1 MTTTN
6 HEPSHCTPL
15 PARRIGKASHGLIV
29 VLAATIIAVAI
40 WFGLEEISAEIRLV
54 FITFAVAIIGWV
66 FTRIEESYV
75 ALVAAMVFVL
85 AGIETPDG
93 FFEALGD
100 SLVWL
105 LVAAFIIAAAI
116 KASGLADR
124 LAAAVVARARSV
136 NQLFYALTAVIIATA
151 FFIPSTSG
159 RAAVMLPVFL
169 ALAAVI
175 PQRRIV
181 TALALLFPT
190 VILLS
195 AIASLIG
202 AGAHLITAD
211 ILWSM
216 TGERIDFLRWMLLG
230 LPFALVSCFA
240 STWVILRLFLDRH
253 ERSQALTFSREAMLA
268 NGKGA
273 HSGKLNGHERYVL
286 AVTLGVV
293 ALWLSEPLHTINN
306 TVVAILGALAVTARG
321 LGPISLKQGIKSVEW
336 SLILFMA
343 ATLELSEGLV
353 DSGAARWLM
362 EGAFSGLHGA
372 AGDIWLIFAA
382 VTAVAL
388 LSHLVVASRSARAAI
403 LVPMVVMP
411 ALSLGYNPA
420 AVAFVAV
427 AATGFCLTL
436 TVSAKPV
443 ALFSDLDVP
452 TYAARDLLRLSAVLL
467 PLHFLL
473 LMVFAFAVWPHL
485 GLPILESGG
494 PAAPVWQ

>member
-1 MTTTN
+1 MTLQSAAV
-6 HEPSHCTPL
+6 PVTP
-15 PARRIGKASHGLIV
+15 PARPNEQARHGLIIT
-29 VLAATIIAVAI
+29 LAATIVAALI
-40 WFGLEEISAEIRLV
+40 WFGLEGVSREIRLV

-66 FTRIEESYV
+66 FTKIEDSYI
-75 ALVAAMVFVL
+75 ALVAATVFVL

-116 KASGLADR
+116 KTSGLADR
-124 LAAAVVARARSV
+124 LAAAVAVRARSV
-136 NQLFYALTAVIIATA
+136 SQLFYALTAVIVATA

-190 VILLS
+190 AILLS

-211 ILWSM
+211 ILSSM
-216 TGERIDFLRWMLLG
+216 TGQRIDFLRWMVLG
-230 LPFALVSCFA
+230 LPFALISCFA
-240 STWVILRLFLDRH
+240 STWVILRLFLDRE
-253 ERSQALTFSREAMLA
+253 ERGQALSLSREAMLA
-268 NGKGA
+268 SSEA
-273 HSGKLNGHERYVL
+273 PRSSGLSGHERYVL
-286 AVTLGVV
+286 AVALAVV
-293 ALWLSEPLHTINN
+293 ALWVTEPLHTINN
-306 TVVAILGALAVTARG
+306 TVVAIIGALAVTARSF
-321 LGPISLKQGIKSVEW
+321 GPITLKQGIKSVEW
-336 SLILFMA
+336 NLILFMA

-353 DSGAARWLM
+353 DSGAAAWLMDGAFAALQGAGEQRWLV
-362 EGAFSGLHGA
+362 
-372 AGDIWLIFAA
+372 FAA
-382 VTAVAL
+382 VSAIAL
-388 LSHLVVASRSARAAI
+388 LSHLLVASRSARAAI
-403 LVPMVVMP
+403 LVPMVVML
-411 ALSLGYNPA
+411 ALALGYNPA

-452 TYAARDLLRLSAVLL
+452 TYTARDLLRLSAVLL
-467 PLHFLL
+467 PLHFVL
-473 LMVFAFAVWPHL
+473 LMVFAFGVWPQL
-485 GLPILESGG
+485 GLPMGSLI
-494 PAAPVWQ
+494 PAMPVWQ

>member
-1 MTTTN
+1 MTLQSAAV
-6 HEPSHCTPL
+6 PVTP
-15 PARRIGKASHGLIV
+15 PARPNEQARHGLIIT
-29 VLAATIIAVAI
+29 LAATIVAALI
-40 WFGLEEISAEIRLV
+40 WFGLEGVSSEIRLV

-66 FTRIEESYV
+66 FTRIEDSYI
-75 ALVAAMVFVL
+75 ALVAATVFVL
-85 AGIETPDG
+85 AGIETPEG

-124 LAAAVVARARSV
+124 LAAAVAVRTRSV
-136 NQLFYALTAVIIATA
+136 NQLFYALTAVIVASA

-159 RAAVMLPVFL
+159 RAAVMVPVFL

-175 PQRRIV
+175 PERRIV

-190 VILLS
+190 AILLS

-211 ILWSM
+211 ILLSM
-216 TGERIDFLRWMLLG
+216 SGERIDFLRWMVLG
-230 LPFALVSCFA
+230 LPFALISCFA
-240 STWVILRLFLDRH
+240 STWVILRLFLNHD
-253 ERSQALTFSREAMLA
+253 ERTQAITLSREAMLVNNKA
-268 NGKGA
+268 LP
-273 HSGKLNGHERYVL
+273 SGRLSGHERYVL
-286 AVTLGVV
+286 AVALGVIG
-293 ALWLSEPLHTINN
+293 LWISEPLHGLNN

-321 LGPISLKQGIKSVEW
+321 IGPISLKQGIKSVEW
-336 SLILFMA
+336 NLIIFMA

-353 DSGAARWLM
+353 DSGGAEWLM
-362 EGAFSGLHGA
+362 NGAFGA
-372 AGDIWLIFAA
+372 LQGATESVWLIFAA
-382 VTAVAL
+382 ITVIAL
-388 LSHLVVASRSARAAI
+388 LSHLLVASRSARAAI
-403 LVPMVVMP
+403 LIPMVVML
-411 ALSLGYNPA
+411 ALALGYNPA

-452 TYAARDLLRLSAVLL
+452 TYSARDLLRLSAVLL
-467 PLHFLL
+467 PLHFVL
-473 LMVFAFAVWPHL
+473 LMVFAFGVWPLL
-485 GLPILESGG
+485 GLPIESFI
-494 PAAPVWQ
+494 PATPVWQ